1 MIALEEIKITQ
12 VFEPKEIIALE
23 LNDSVEDALKTMNN
37 NDIRSV
43 LVQSRDQTPYGFVDV
58 LDLTSF
64 LCNICTKPMTT
75 STGESL
81 SLRSDT
87 IVGILERTREFK
99 GEILSKVVGMSK
111 RGLYQVLKE
120 EDNLKQALEI
130 FKKGFHTIAVTGGPQ
145 NKVIGLIS
153 QSDVVSWFTQQ
164 DPSKVECRRKGEYKL
179 SDLFCARCHDIT
191 SVPPATSALD
201 AFILMNQNNLSSM
214 AIMENKRL
222 IGVISASDV
231 RILHTNDLSFL
242 LNSVQEVVAVIRAAS
257 GKPKDYVLYCPVETA
272 CHIAVRMML
281 QEKVHRI
288 FLCGED
294 REPISSCSITDIF
307 DEVTRDDSHRHFIGN
322 TEGEA

>member
-1 MIALEEIKITQ
+1 MYALEEIKIKE

-23 LNDSVEDALKTMNN
+23 LNDTVEAALKTMDR

-43 LVQSRDQTPYGFVDV
+43 LVQSRDQTPYGFVDD

-64 LCNICTKPMTT
+64 LCNICTKPVST
-75 STGESL
+75 SSGESL

-120 EDNLKQALEI
+120 DDNLKQAVEI
-130 FKKGFHTIAVTGGPQ
+130 FSKGFHRIAVTGGPQ
-145 NKVIGLIS
+145 NKVIGLLS
-153 QSDVVSWFTQQ
+153 QSDVVSWFTEQ
-164 DPSKVECRRKGEYKL
+164 DPSKLEGRRKGEYKL
-179 SDLFCARCHDIT
+179 SDFFCARCHDIT

-201 AFILMNQNNLSSM
+201 AFILMNQNNLSSI
-214 AIMENKRL
+214 AVIENKKL
-222 IGVISASDV
+222 VGVISASDV

-242 LNSVQEVVAVIRAAS
+242 LNSVQEVIAVIRAAT
-257 GKPKDYVLYCPVETA
+257 GKPKDYVLCCPVETT
-272 CHIAVRMML
+272 CHLAVRMML

-294 REPISSCSITDIF
+294 REPISSCSMTDIF
-307 DEVTRDDSHRHFIGN
+307 DEVTRDDTHRHFVGQN
-322 TEGEA
+322 QNEA